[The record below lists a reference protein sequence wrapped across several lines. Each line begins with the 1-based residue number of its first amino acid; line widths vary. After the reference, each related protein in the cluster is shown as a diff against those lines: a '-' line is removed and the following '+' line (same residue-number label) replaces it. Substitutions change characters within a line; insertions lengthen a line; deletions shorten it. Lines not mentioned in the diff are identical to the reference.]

1 MKKFREFI
9 VCLLALVLGV
19 AGGFGFVWYTSLPET
34 EELILGQDV
43 FYSYN
48 DLDVSTAEFDNGED
62 VFSVHF
68 LELGNKYTGD
78 STYIKYGDVDILID
92 CGSRANSVGA
102 VSSYLNKYVEDN
114 TLEYVIV
121 THAHRDHYAGFATS
135 TKVSS
140 IFDLYVC
147 ENIIDF
153 GNATNQDP
161 NATTFKNYLRER
173 TDEVNA
179 GATHIKAID
188 CRNADNT
195 NREFVL
201 GENAKFEVLFNEH
214 SKFDYTNKAATE
226 SFKAHTENDY
236 SVSTLFTFDDKT
248 FLFTGDLEEEGEV
261 KLLDNNIS
269 LQNIK
274 SNGKTYGVDLYKAG
288 HHGSKT
294 SSGEALLEAIRPEHV
309 CVCCCAGS
317 TEYTKTPEN
326 TFPTQDF
333 VNRIAKY
340 TSKVFV
346 TTLCLDYDKGEFTS
360 FNGNIVIW
368 TKKDTQIS
376 VDCSNNE
383 IVLKETD
390 WFKQNRTM
398 PNEWIN

>member
-1 MKKFREFI
+1 MKKIKSFI
-9 VCLLALVLGV
+9 VCFLALVLGIGGG
-19 AGGFGFVWYTSLPET
+19 AGVMWYASLPET
-34 EELILGQDV
+34 EELVLGEDV

-48 DLDVSTAEFDNGED
+48 DSEVLSVDFDNGED

-68 LELGNKYTGD
+68 VELGNKYTGD
-78 STYIKYGDVDILID
+78 CTYIKYGDVDILID
-92 CGSRANSVGA
+92 CGSRANSIGT
-102 VSSYLNKYVEDN
+102 VSAYLNQYVTDN

-153 GNATNQDP
+153 GNATNQSLT
-161 NATTFKNYLRER
+161 ASTYKNYLRER
-173 TDEVNA
+173 DAEIEA
-179 GATHIKAID
+179 GANHIKAID
-188 CRNADNT
+188 CRTGDS
-195 NREFVL
+195 NREFIL
-201 GENAKFEVLFNEH
+201 DENAKFEVLFNEY
-214 SKFDYTNKAATE
+214 SKFDNTLTDTT
-226 SFKAHTENDY
+226 FKAHSENDY
-236 SVSTLFTFDDKT
+236 SVCTLFSFDDKK

-261 KLLDNNIS
+261 KLVENNKS
-269 LQNIK
+269 LQDLRD
-274 SNGKTYGVDLYKAG
+274 NGEQYGVDLYKAG

-294 SSGEALLEAIRPEHV
+294 SSSATLLDAIRPEHV

-317 TEYTKTPEN
+317 TEYTKTAEN
-326 TFPTQDF
+326 TFPTQQF
-333 VNRIAKY
+333 VNRIAEY

-346 TTLCLDYDKGEFTS
+346 TTLCVDYDKGEFTS

-368 TKKDTQIS
+368 TKLENAIN

-383 IVLKETD
+383 IVLKDTD

-398 PNEWIN
+398 PTEWEN

>member
-1 MKKFREFI
+1 MKKFMSF
-9 VCLLALVLGV
+9 VLCLLALVVGV
-19 AGGFGFVWYTSLPET
+19 GGGAGFMWYNSLPET
-34 EELILGQDV
+34 EELVLGQDV

-48 DLDVSTAEFDNGED
+48 DGSVATADFENGED

-68 LELGNKYTGD
+68 VELGNKYTGD
-78 STYIKYGDVDILID
+78 CTYIKYGDVDILID

-102 VSSYLNKYVEDN
+102 VSSYLNQYVTDN

-135 TKVSS
+135 VKVSS

-147 ENIIDF
+147 ETIIDF

-161 NATTFKNYLRER
+161 TASTYKNYLRER
-173 TDEVNA
+173 DAEIEA
-179 GATHIKAID
+179 GATHVEAID
-188 CRNADNT
+188 CRTDNT
-195 NREFVL
+195 NREFIIDEKL
-201 GENAKFEVLFNEH
+201 KFEVLYNEY
-214 SKFDYTNKAATE
+214 SNFDRTNSTATAE
-226 SFKAHTENDY
+226 YKAHSENDY
-236 SVSTLFTFDDKT
+236 SVCTLFSFDDKK
-248 FLFTGDLEEEGEV
+248 FLFTGDLEEDGEV
-261 KLLDNNIS
+261 ELVANNKS
-269 LQNIK
+269 LQDLRD
-274 SNGKTYGVDLYKAG
+274 NGEQYGVDLYKAG

-294 SSGEALLEAIRPEHV
+294 SSSVTLLDAIRPEHV

-326 TFPTQDF
+326 TFPTQAF
-333 VNRIAKY
+333 VDRIAKY

-346 TTLCLDYDKGEFTS
+346 TTLCVDYDKGEFAS

-368 TKKDTQIS
+368 TKEETTIN

-390 WFKQNRTM
+390 WFKQNRVIPT
-398 PNEWIN
+398 EWQTE